1 MFQKFRLELAVATF
15 DFIVTP
21 QMQYFG
27 WQQVKQ
33 PFGACHLVKVN
44 IKHLNYFY
52 M

>member
-15 DFIVTP
+15 DFVVTP
-21 QMQYFG
+21 QVQYFG

-33 PFGACHLVKVN
+33 PFGACHLVKVK